1 MLRGENGIIK
11 CTIKTLKRRIRVKV
25 QGTFTN
31 KGNKEKPVLNMVNT
45 HPTISVITLN
55 VNSLTVSVKSGSKS
69 RTQLYFANKKLSV
82 YI

>member
-11 CTIKTLKRRIRVKV
+11 RTIKTLKRRIRVKV